1 VLLAYYTSIIS
12 YPVSTSNRGGGVPLT
27 LSYLPYV
34 PLTDFP
40 NHLGQDIDVLK
51 NQRIIGQKNTPRIT
65 KECN

>member
-1 VLLAYYTSIIS
+1 MQQVVLRIS
-12 YPVSTSNRGGGVPLT
+12 KGGGVT
-27 LSYLPYV
+27 QWVRHLPYV